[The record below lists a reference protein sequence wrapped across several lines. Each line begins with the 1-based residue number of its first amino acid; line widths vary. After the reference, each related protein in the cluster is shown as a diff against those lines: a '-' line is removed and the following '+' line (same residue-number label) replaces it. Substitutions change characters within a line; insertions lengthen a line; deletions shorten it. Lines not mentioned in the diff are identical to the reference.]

1 MSLPAGQASFDAR
14 LRTMQII
21 AAAIVVG
28 AVIFFAIAL
37 FVRLGGN
44 RGAPAD
50 RPILS
55 YVALTVAVFDVFVYW
70 FIPDLVAANTRRQI
84 ARGTWTPPQGPRNF
98 PTPTTDAE
106 RLWIVFQN
114 RLIIGLA
121 LLEGATFFLLIAYLA
136 EGSFLALVP
145 AWVFIIA
152 MLMQFPTRVGVER
165 WVEEQ
170 QQLLQEER
178 QTSG

>member
-1 MSLPAGQASFDAR
+1 MRACALCKSLRLPSSSGRLSSSPLRYSCGLEATEAPPLTGLSSAMWRLPWRGSIVFFYCSFR
-14 LRTMQII
+14 CSSRPK
-21 AAAIVVG
+21 
-28 AVIFFAIAL
+28 
-37 FVRLGGN
+37 LGGQLHP
-44 RGAPAD
+44 GHG
-50 RPILS
+50 
-55 YVALTVAVFDVFVYW
+55 
-70 FIPDLVAANTRRQI
+70 RR
-84 ARGTWTPPQGPRNF
+84 RQGPRNF

-178 QTSG
+178 